1 MIHLTTIN
9 DYTRIALFSLSVL
22 CMLFFFYKMT
32 RHPEKSYGLLMIFIL
47 LATLFLSACFRLIAL
62 LISDNNI
69 YVSVF
74 IVLSKFASTWI
85 ICLALYHYSILR
97 SFKGKFKEFPFKM
110 FIACASLFTLI
121 FAIVTSLP

>member
-9 DYTRIALFSLSVL
+9 DYARIILFSLSVL

-62 LISDNNI
+62 LVSDDDAYLAI
-69 YVSVF
+69 F
-74 IVLSKFASTWI
+74 MVLSKFASTWI
-85 ICLALYHYSILR
+85 ICLALYHYSILK
-97 SFKGKFKEFPFKM
+97 SFRGKFKEFPFKT
-110 FIACASLFTLI
+110 FIACASLFALL
-121 FAIVTSLP
+121 FAIITSLP

>member
-1 MIHLTTIN
+1 MVHLTTIN
-9 DYTRIALFSLSVL
+9 DYTRITLFSLSVL

-62 LISDNNI
+62 LLSDNTV

-74 IVLSKFASTWI
+74 IVLSKFASSWI

-110 FIACASLFTLI
+110 FIVCASLFALI